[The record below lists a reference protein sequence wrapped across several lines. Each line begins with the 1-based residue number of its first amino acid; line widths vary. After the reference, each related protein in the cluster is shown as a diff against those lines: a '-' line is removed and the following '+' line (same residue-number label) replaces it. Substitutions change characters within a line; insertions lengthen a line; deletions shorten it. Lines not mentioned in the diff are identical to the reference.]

1 VRPRTA
7 ITAAATAAVVGLV
20 GLGSATAASAG
31 SGGSGH
37 GRGDAPRAVGLVD
50 GTRLVTFSTATA
62 GSVKTTGALKG
73 LAGDTK
79 LVGIDARVQDGQ
91 VYGVGDRGGV
101 YRLDVHAAQATKV
114 LQLTV
119 ALQGTAFGVDFNPV
133 ANALRIVSDSGQ
145 NLRQSFARTD
155 AGYPATVADTA
166 LTTPPAAGTTTG
178 VTAAAYTNNDT
189 DPATATTLFV
199 VGTKDD
205 VVAVQSPAN
214 SGTLA
219 PTGKLGVDVSG
230 SVGFDIT
237 GTTGYLAV
245 PGAKSS
251 KLYRVSL
258 LTGAATPIGT
268 LDAKVTDLALRL
280 S

>member
-1 VRPRTA
+1 M
-7 ITAAATAAVVGLV
+7 
-20 GLGSATAASAG
+20 GSATAASAG
-31 SGGSGH
+31 GPSHAPSHAPSHGSP

-50 GTRLVTFSTATA
+50 GTRLVTFSTARA
-62 GSVKTTGALKG
+62 GAVRTTGPLEG
-73 LAGDTK
+73 LTGDAE

-101 YRLDVHAAQATKV
+101 YRLDVHAATATEV
-114 LQLTV
+114 LRLTV
-119 ALQGTAFGVDFNPV
+119 PLQGSAFGVDFNPV

-145 NLRQSFARTD
+145 NLRQSFAGTD
-155 AGYPATVADTA
+155 AGYPATVADTP
-166 LTTPPAAGTTTG
+166 LTTPPAVGTTTG
-178 VTAAAYTNNDT
+178 VTAAGYTNDDT

-199 VGTKDD
+199 IGTGDD

-230 SVGFDIT
+230 SVGFDVT
-237 GTTGYLAV
+237 GTTGHLVV
-245 PGAKSS
+245 PSGGGSV
-251 KLYRVSL
+251 LYRVSL
-258 LTGAATPIGT
+258 LTGAATEVGT
-268 LDAKVTDLALRL
+268 LDAEVTDLALRL